1 MGPSGLSDTPG
12 DVCMGPWDALGRVR
26 PKGGASWEV
35 PGASQKCNK
44 YVFHCPWR
52 PNVYIS
58 DVFRWSTL
66 PILGVPRNPCEPWG
80 ASWEVLG
87 AHGVSS
93 GALRG
98 SWGKRARDWSV
109 QGGSWKPSLAI
120 PGRVLEGKTHTY
132 LHGILMISKTNV
144 F

>member
-35 PGASQKCNK
+35 PGALQKCK
-44 YVFHCPWR
+44 KSVFHCPWR

-58 DVFRWSTL
+58 NVFRWSTL
-66 PILGVPRNPCEPWG
+66 LILGVPRHPCEPWG

-87 AHGVSS
+87 AHGVSP
-93 GALRG
+93 GCLGGVLGEARTRLECPRG
-98 SWGKRARDWSV
+98 
-109 QGGSWKPSLAI
+109 
-120 PGRVLEGKTHTY
+120 VLETQFGDPMGQVHDGEI
-132 LHGILMISKTNV
+132 HNNIHIPMV
-144 F
+144 FQ